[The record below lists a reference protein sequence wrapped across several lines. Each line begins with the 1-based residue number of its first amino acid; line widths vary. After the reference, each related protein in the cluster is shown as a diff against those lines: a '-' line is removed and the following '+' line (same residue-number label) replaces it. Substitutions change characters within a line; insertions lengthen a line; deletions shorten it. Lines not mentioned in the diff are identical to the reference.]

1 MFAAQTG
8 VMLSRD
14 LPVGALSLLI
24 SHVRVFVPTASGR
37 VDHVGFQWQRVGL
50 SREGSSFFSHL
61 FASKSVY

>member
-37 VDHVGFQWQRVGL
+37 VDHVGFQ
-50 SREGSSFFSHL
+50 
-61 FASKSVY
+61 